1 MNPNIQ
7 NPKNYDPVLLR
18 GYDDVEKV
26 YQRMKNFERN
36 FEQKNK
42 RNEISSDV

>member
-7 NPKNYDPVLLR
+7 NPINDPVLLR

-26 YQRMKNFERN
+26 YQRMQNLERN